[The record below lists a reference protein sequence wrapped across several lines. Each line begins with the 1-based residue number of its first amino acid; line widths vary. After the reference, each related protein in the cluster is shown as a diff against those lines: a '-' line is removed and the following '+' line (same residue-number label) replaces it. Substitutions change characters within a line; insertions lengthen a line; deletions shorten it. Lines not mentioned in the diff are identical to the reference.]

1 MDAVNKSIG
10 IVVLAAGASTRMQE
24 PKQLLEFEGKTLL
37 RRAVETAI
45 ATDCKP
51 VVVVLGAN
59 FNQMLEE
66 IGDLRVDVC
75 HNTDWRKGLSSS
87 LQCGLENLLNLNPK
101 IDAFIATLADQ
112 PFVAKDHLLELRNK
126 FLKSKKPI
134 IAAEYN
140 GIVGV
145 PALFAKRVF
154 KEFAD
159 ISGDKGAKTI
169 IEKHRKSLVTI
180 DLPEAAF
187 DIDTNDDYMNLQT
200 EDLF

>member
-10 IVVLAAGASTRMQE
+10 IIVLAAGASTRMKE
-24 PKQLLEFEGKTLL
+24 PKQLLQFEGKTLL

-59 FNQMLEE
+59 FNQMLAE
-66 IGDLRVDVC
+66 IQDLRVDVC

-112 PFVAKDHLLELRNK
+112 PFVSKDNLLELKNK
-126 FLKSKKPI
+126 FLESKKPI
-134 IAAEYN
+134 VAAEYN
-140 GIVGV
+140 GIIGV
-145 PALFAKRVF
+145 PALFAKKIF
-154 KEFAD
+154 KEFAE
-159 ISGDKGAKTI
+159 ISGDKGARTI
-169 IEKHRKSLVTI
+169 IEKHLSTLETI
-180 DLPEAAF
+180 DLPEAAI
-187 DIDTNDDYMNLQT
+187 DIDTNDDYVNLLT
-200 EDLF
+200 EI

>member
-10 IVVLAAGASTRMQE
+10 IIVLAAGASSRMHE
-24 PKQLLEFEGKTLL
+24 PKQLLQFEGKTLL

-45 ATDCKP
+45 ATGCKP

-59 FNQMLEE
+59 FNRMLAE
-66 IGDLRVDVC
+66 ISDLRVDVC

-87 LQCGLENLLNLNPK
+87 LKCGLENLLNLNPE

-112 PFVAKDHLLELRNK
+112 PFVSEANLLELKNK
-126 FLKSKKPI
+126 FLESKKPI
-134 IAAEYN
+134 VAARYN

-145 PALFAKRVF
+145 PALFAKRIF
-154 KEFAD
+154 KEFAQ

-169 IEKHRKSLVTI
+169 IEKHRKSLVTL
-180 DLPEAAF
+180 DLPEAAI
-187 DIDTNDDYMNLQT
+187 DIDTNDDYVNLQT

>member
-1 MDAVNKSIG
+1 MDAVDKSIG
-10 IVVLAAGASTRMQE
+10 IIVLAAGASTRMQE
-24 PKQLLEFEGKTLL
+24 PKQLLRFEGKTLL

-59 FNQMLEE
+59 FNQMLAE

-101 IDAFIATLADQ
+101 LDAFIATLADQ
-112 PFVAKDHLLELRNK
+112 PFVSKDNLLELKNK
-126 FLKSKKPI
+126 FLESKKSI
-134 IAAEYN
+134 IAAKYN

-145 PALFAKRVF
+145 PALFAKRIF
-154 KEFAD
+154 KEFAE

-169 IEKHRKSLVTI
+169 IEKHRKSLDTL
-180 DLPEAAF
+180 DLPEAAL
-187 DIDTNDDYMNLQT
+187 DIDTKEDYFSLIEN
-200 EDLF
+200 